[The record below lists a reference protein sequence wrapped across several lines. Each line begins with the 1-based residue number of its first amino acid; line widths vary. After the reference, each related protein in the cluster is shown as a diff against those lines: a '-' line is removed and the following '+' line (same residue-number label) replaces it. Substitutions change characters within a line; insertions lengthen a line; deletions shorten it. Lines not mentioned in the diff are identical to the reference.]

1 MFPGVPLHDA
11 ILGTV
16 VLATV
21 LQELALPGTDV
32 RHRDCAG
39 GSSWLEMDFG
49 QKTPAPPI
57 RFSKVKRREAPTT
70 HGLKHEGDNSNLK
83 ASYPV
88 AQAFAFGT

>member
-1 MFPGVPLHDA
+1 MFPGVPLRDD
-11 ILGTV
+11 ILGT
-16 VLATV
+16 LGTV
-21 LQELALPGTDV
+21 LQESALPGTDV
-32 RHRDCAG
+32 RQRDSAG
-39 GSSWLEMDFG
+39 GSPWLEIHFR

-57 RFSKVKRREAPTT
+57 RFSKAKRREAPTA